1 MAIDVKMP
9 NVGESVQEGVIHKW
23 RIKSGDFVNRDDIL
37 VELETDKATVE
48 VVAEASGVIEI
59 VKKQGETVAIG
70 EVMAKIDNTA
80 RASAGAPKPAPA
92 ATPVASA
99 PTASAPAP
107 TIIPPPPPAS
117 SGASAMPLSPAVRR
131 ITEEAHVNPSNVTGT
146 GKDGRLTKG
155 DVIAHVEGGAK
166 AAAPA
171 SSPAPVKIHVPSG
184 SRTERREPMTL
195 LRRKIAERLVHA
207 QETAAILTTF
217 NEIDMSGVMKIRS
230 DYKDKFKEKYGVGL
244 GFMSFFIK
252 ASVEALKQ
260 YPQVNGWIDGT
271 DTVYH
276 DYYDIGVA
284 VSGNRGLVVPVIRDA
299 DQLNTAELELAV
311 GDYGKRARDGKL
323 TVDEMTGG
331 TFTVSNGG
339 VFGSLM
345 STPILNPPQSA
356 ILGMHKIQE
365 RPVVVNGQIVIRPM
379 MYVALSYDH
388 RIIDGRESVGFLI
401 KIKECIEDPTR
412 LLLGV

>member
-23 RIKSGDFVNRDDIL
+23 RVKAGDYVNRDDVL

-48 VVAEASGVIEI
+48 VVAESSGVIDI
-59 VKKQGETVAIG
+59 IKKQGETVAIG
-70 EVMAKIDNTA
+70 ELMARIDNTA
-80 RASAGAPKPAPA
+80 AAPAGKSSSQASAVPPPPAPA
-92 ATPVASA
+92 AAAPV
-99 PTASAPAP
+99 SAPAP
-107 TIIPPPPPAS
+107 APS
-117 SGASAMPLSPAVRR
+117 KSGADLPLSPAVRR
-131 ITEEAHVNPSNVTGT
+131 MTEEHQINPAAVQGT

-155 DVIAHVEGGAK
+155 DVIAHMDGGGK
-166 AAAPA
+166 PAPA
-171 SSPAPVKIHVPSG
+171 PAVAPVPTFAKPQAVPG
-184 SRTERREPMTL
+184 SRTERREPMTM

-217 NEIDMSGVMKIRS
+217 NEIDMSNVMRIRN

-244 GFMSFFIK
+244 GFMSFFIR
-252 ASVEALKQ
+252 AAVEALKA
-260 YPQVNGWIDGT
+260 YPAVNGWIEGNDI
-271 DTVYH
+271 VYH

-284 VSGNRGLVVPVIRDA
+284 VSSNRGLVVPVIKDA
-299 DQLNTAELELAV
+299 DRLSMAELELSVA
-311 GDYGKRARDGKL
+311 DYGRRARDGKL
-323 TVDEMTGG
+323 SVDEMTGG

-345 STPILNPPQSA
+345 ATPILNPPQSG
-356 ILGMHKIQE
+356 ILGMHKIEE

-388 RIIDGRESVGFLI
+388 RIIDGKESVGFLV

-412 LLLGV
+412 ILVGV

>member
-1 MAIDVKMP
+1 MAVDVKMP

-23 RIKSGDFVNRDDIL
+23 RIKTGDFVNRDDIL
-37 VELETDKATVE
+37 VDLETDKATVE
-48 VVAEASGVIEI
+48 VVAESAGVIQI

-70 EVMAKIDNTA
+70 EVMARIDNTA
-80 RASAGAPKPAPA
+80 IAAGAGKAATAPA
-92 ATPVASA
+92 ATA
-99 PTASAPAP
+99 TAA
-107 TIIPPPPPAS
+107 TLPPPPSPQSSAAS
-117 SGASAMPLSPAVRR
+117 GQPLSPAVRR
-131 ITEEAHVNPSNVTGT
+131 ITEESNVNPSNVAGT
-146 GKDGRLTKG
+146 GKDGRITKG
-155 DVIAHVEGGAK
+155 DVIAHLEGGAN
-166 AAAPA
+166 
-171 SSPAPVKIHVPSG
+171 PAPVTAFQIKPQVASG
-184 SRTERREPMTL
+184 SRSERREPMTL

-217 NEIDMSGVMKIRS
+217 NEIDMSAVMKIRS
-230 DYKDKFKEKYGVGL
+230 DYKDKFKEKYGIGL

-271 DTVYH
+271 DIVYH

-284 VSGNRGLVVPVIRDA
+284 VSANRGLVVPVIRDA
-299 DQLNTAELELAV
+299 ERMSPAELEMAV
-311 GDYGKRARDGKL
+311 GDYGKRAKDGKL

-365 RPVVVNGQIVIRPM
+365 RPIVVNGQIVIRPM

-401 KIKECIEDPTR
+401 KIKEYIEDPTR

>member
-23 RIKSGDFVNRDDIL
+23 RVKAGDYVNRDDVL

-48 VVAEASGVIEI
+48 VVAESSGVIDI
-59 VKKQGETVAIG
+59 IKKQGETVAIG
-70 EVMAKIDNTA
+70 ELMARIDNTA
-80 RASAGAPKPAPA
+80 AAPAGKSSSQASAVPPPPAPA
-92 ATPVASA
+92 AAA
-99 PTASAPAP
+99 PMSAPAP
-107 TIIPPPPPAS
+107 APS
-117 SGASAMPLSPAVRR
+117 KSGADLPLSPAVRR
-131 ITEEAHVNPSNVTGT
+131 MTEEHQINPAAVQGT

-155 DVIAHVEGGAK
+155 DVIAHMDGGGK
-166 AAAPA
+166 QAPA
-171 SSPAPVKIHVPSG
+171 SAVAPTPTFAKPQAVPG
-184 SRTERREPMTL
+184 SRTERREPMTM

-217 NEIDMSGVMKIRS
+217 NEIDMSNVMRIRN

-244 GFMSFFIK
+244 GFMSFFIR
-252 ASVEALKQ
+252 AAVEALKA
-260 YPQVNGWIDGT
+260 YPAVNGWIEGNDI
-271 DTVYH
+271 VYH

-284 VSGNRGLVVPVIRDA
+284 VSSNRGLVVPVIKDA
-299 DQLNTAELELAV
+299 DRLSMAELELSVA
-311 GDYGKRARDGKL
+311 DYGRRARDGKL
-323 TVDEMTGG
+323 SVDEMTGG

-345 STPILNPPQSA
+345 ATPILNPPQSG
-356 ILGMHKIQE
+356 ILGMHKIEE

-388 RIIDGRESVGFLI
+388 RIIDGKESVGFLV

-412 LLLGV
+412 ILVGV

>member
-23 RIKSGDFVNRDDIL
+23 RVKAGDFVNRDDVL

-48 VVAEASGVIEI
+48 VVAESSGVIDI

-70 EVMAKIDNTA
+70 EVMARIDNTA
-80 RASAGAPKPAPA
+80 AAPAGKPAQA
-92 ATPVASA
+92 AASA
-99 PTASAPAP
+99 PTTTPSAVPSPAPPTAVHAPAE
-107 TIIPPPPPAS
+107 
-117 SGASAMPLSPAVRR
+117 MPLSPAVRR
-131 ITEEAHVNPSNVTGT
+131 MTDEHQINPAAVSGS
-146 GKDGRLTKG
+146 GKDGRITKG
-155 DVIAHVEGGAK
+155 DVIAHMEGGAK
-166 AAAPA
+166 PAAVSA
-171 SSPAPVKIHVPSG
+171 PAPVSSAPVKPQVVSG
-184 SRTERREPMTL
+184 VRSERREPMTM

-217 NEIDMSGVMKIRS
+217 NEIDMSNVMRIRN

-244 GFMSFFIK
+244 GFMSFFIR
-252 ASVEALKQ
+252 AAVEALKH
-260 YPQVNGWIDGT
+260 YPAVNGWIDGN
-271 DTVYH
+271 DIVYH

-284 VSGNRGLVVPVIRDA
+284 VSSNRGLVVPVIKDA
-299 DQLNTAELELAV
+299 DKMSMAELEMSV

-345 STPILNPPQSA
+345 ATPILNPPQSG
-356 ILGMHKIQE
+356 ILGMHKIEE

-388 RIIDGRESVGFLI
+388 RIIDGKESVGFLV

-412 LLLGV
+412 ILVGV

>member
-1 MAIDVKMP
+1 MAVDVKMP

-23 RIKSGDFVNRDDIL
+23 RIKTGDFVNRDDIL

-48 VVAEASGVIEI
+48 VVAESAGVIQI

-70 EVMAKIDNTA
+70 EVMARIDNTA
-80 RASAGAPKPAPA
+80 IAAGAGKAATAPA
-92 ATPVASA
+92 ATA
-99 PTASAPAP
+99 TAA
-107 TIIPPPPPAS
+107 TLPPPPSPQISAAS
-117 SGASAMPLSPAVRR
+117 GQPLSPAVRR
-131 ITEEAHVNPSNVTGT
+131 ITEESNVNPSNVAGT
-146 GKDGRLTKG
+146 GKDGRITKG
-155 DVIAHVEGGAK
+155 DVIAHLEGGAN
-166 AAAPA
+166 
-171 SSPAPVKIHVPSG
+171 PAPVTAFQIKPQVASG
-184 SRTERREPMTL
+184 SRSERREPMTL

-217 NEIDMSGVMKIRS
+217 NEIDMSAVMKIRS

-271 DTVYH
+271 DIVYH

-299 DQLNTAELELAV
+299 ERMSPAELEMAV
-311 GDYGKRARDGKL
+311 GDYGKRAKDGKL

-365 RPVVVNGQIVIRPM
+365 RPIVVNGQIVIRPM

-401 KIKECIEDPTR
+401 KIKEYIEDPTR

>member
-23 RIKSGDFVNRDDIL
+23 RVKAGDFVNRDDVL

-48 VVAEASGVIEI
+48 VVAESSGVIDI

-70 EVMAKIDNTA
+70 EIMARIDNTA
-80 RASAGAPKPAPA
+80 AAPAGKPAQAAASAPLQPPSGAPSPAPA
-92 ATPVASA
+92 
-99 PTASAPAP
+99 TAAHAPAE
-107 TIIPPPPPAS
+107 
-117 SGASAMPLSPAVRR
+117 MPLSPAVRR
-131 ITEEAHVNPSNVTGT
+131 MTDEHQINPAAVAGS
-146 GKDGRLTKG
+146 GKDGRITKG
-155 DVIAHVEGGAK
+155 DVIAHMEGGAK
-166 AAAPA
+166 PAVPAAPSSA
-171 SSPAPVKIHVPSG
+171 SSGAPIKPQVSSG
-184 SRTERREPMTL
+184 VRLERREPMTM

-217 NEIDMSGVMKIRS
+217 NEIDMSNVMRIRN

-244 GFMSFFIK
+244 GFMSFFIR
-252 ASVEALKQ
+252 AAVEALKH
-260 YPQVNGWIDGT
+260 YPAVNGWIDGN
-271 DTVYH
+271 DIVYH

-284 VSGNRGLVVPVIRDA
+284 VSSNRGLVVPVIKDA
-299 DQLNTAELELAV
+299 DKMSMAELEMSV

-345 STPILNPPQSA
+345 ATPILNPPQSG
-356 ILGMHKIQE
+356 ILGMHKIEE

-388 RIIDGRESVGFLI
+388 RIIDGKESVGFLV

-412 LLLGV
+412 ILVGV

>member
-23 RIKSGDFVNRDDIL
+23 RVKSGDSINRDDVL

-48 VVAEASGVIEI
+48 VVAESSGVIEI
-59 VKKQGETVAIG
+59 IKKQGETVAIG
-70 EVMAKIDNTA
+70 EVMARIDNTA
-80 RASAGAPKPAPA
+80 TAAAKPA
-92 ATPVASA
+92 ATAAAV
-99 PTASAPAP
+99 
-107 TIIPPPPPAS
+107 PPPPPVAAAPVS
-117 SGASAMPLSPAVRR
+117 TASAASDLPLSPAVRR
-131 ITEEAHVNPSNVTGT
+131 MTEEHHVNPSNMAGT

-155 DVIAHVEGGAK
+155 DVIAHIEGGAK
-166 AAAPA
+166 EAPAKAPAPAAAP
-171 SSPAPVKIHVPSG
+171 SPVKPVVASG
-184 SRTERREPMTL
+184 SRSERREPMTM

-217 NEIDMSGVMKIRS
+217 NEIDMTNVMKIRN

-244 GFMSFFIK
+244 GFMSFFLK
-252 ASVEALKQ
+252 ASIEALKAF
-260 YPQVNGWIDGT
+260 PAVNGWIDGQ
-271 DTVYH
+271 DIVYH

-284 VSGNRGLVVPVIRDA
+284 VSSNRGLVVPVIKDA
-299 DQLNTAELELAV
+299 DRMSLAELEMAV

-323 TVDEMTGG
+323 SVDEMTGG

-345 STPILNPPQSA
+345 STPILNPPQSG

-365 RPVVVNGQIVIRPM
+365 RPVVVNGQ
-379 MYVALSYDH
+379 
-388 RIIDGRESVGFLI
+388 
-401 KIKECIEDPTR
+401 
-412 LLLGV
+412 

>member
-1 MAIDVKMP
+1 MAVDVKMP

-23 RIKSGDFVNRDDIL
+23 RIKTGDFVNRDDIL

-48 VVAEASGVIEI
+48 VVAESAGVIQI

-70 EVMAKIDNTA
+70 EVMARIDNTA
-80 RASAGAPKPAPA
+80 IAAGAGKAATAPA
-92 ATPVASA
+92 ATA
-99 PTASAPAP
+99 TAA
-107 TIIPPPPPAS
+107 TLPPPPSPQISAAS
-117 SGASAMPLSPAVRR
+117 GQPLSPAVRR
-131 ITEEAHVNPSNVTGT
+131 ITEESNVNPSNVAGT
-146 GKDGRLTKG
+146 GKDGRITKG
-155 DVIAHVEGGAK
+155 DVIAHLEGGAN
-166 AAAPA
+166 
-171 SSPAPVKIHVPSG
+171 PAPVTASQIKPQVASG
-184 SRTERREPMTL
+184 SRSERREPMTL

-217 NEIDMSGVMKIRS
+217 NEIDMSAVMKIRS

-271 DTVYH
+271 DIVYH

-299 DQLNTAELELAV
+299 ERMSPAELEMAV
-311 GDYGKRARDGKL
+311 GDYGKRAKDGKL

-365 RPVVVNGQIVIRPM
+365 RPIVVNGQIVIRPM

-401 KIKECIEDPTR
+401 KIKEYIEDPTR

>member
-9 NVGESVQEGVIHKW
+9 NVGESVHEGVIQKW
-23 RIKSGDFVNRDDIL
+23 RVKAGDFVNRDDVL

-48 VVAEASGVIEI
+48 VVAESSGVIDI

-70 EVMAKIDNTA
+70 EVMARIDNTA
-80 RASAGAPKPAPA
+80 AAPAGKPTQAAASATTLTPSPAPSPATA
-92 ATPVASA
+92 AQAPVE
-99 PTASAPAP
+99 
-107 TIIPPPPPAS
+107 
-117 SGASAMPLSPAVRR
+117 MPLSPAVRR
-131 ITEEAHVNPSNVTGT
+131 MTDEHQINPAAVAGS
-146 GKDGRLTKG
+146 GKDGRITKG
-155 DVIAHVEGGAK
+155 DVIAHMEQGAK
-166 AAAPA
+166 PAAAAAPSSA
-171 SSPAPVKIHVPSG
+171 SSAAPIKPQVSSG
-184 SRTERREPMTL
+184 VRSERREPMTM

-217 NEIDMSGVMKIRS
+217 NEIDMSNVMRIRS

-244 GFMSFFIK
+244 GFMSFFIR
-252 ASVEALKQ
+252 AAVEALKH
-260 YPQVNGWIDGT
+260 YPAVNGWIDGS
-271 DTVYH
+271 DIVYH

-284 VSGNRGLVVPVIRDA
+284 VSSNRGLVVPVIKDA
-299 DQLNTAELELAV
+299 DKMSMAELEMSV

-345 STPILNPPQSA
+345 ATPILNPPQSG
-356 ILGMHKIQE
+356 ILGMHKIEE

-388 RIIDGRESVGFLI
+388 RIIDGRESVGFLV

-412 LLLGV
+412 ILVGV

>member
-1 MAIDVKMP
+1 MAVDVKMP

-23 RIKSGDFVNRDDIL
+23 RFKSGDYVKRDDVL

-48 VVAEASGVIEI
+48 VVAESSGAIEI

-70 EVMAKIDNTA
+70 EVMARIDTSA
-80 RASAGAPKPAPA
+80 AVPASSAAKASPAPA
-92 ATPVASA
+92 AP
-99 PTASAPAP
+99 APAAV
-107 TIIPPPPPAS
+107 TPPPPAPTPIQAPA
-117 SGASAMPLSPAVRR
+117 ASQLPLSPAVRR
-131 ITEEAHVNPSNVTGT
+131 MTEEHGINAASVPGT
-146 GKDGRLTKG
+146 GKDGRITKG
-155 DVIAHVEGGAK
+155 DVIAHMESAP
-166 AAAPA
+166 AAPSPNLSAPSAHVA
-171 SSPAPVKIHVPSG
+171 SGA
-184 SRTERREPMTL
+184 RLERREPMSL
-195 LRRKIAERLVHA
+195 LRRRIAERLVHA

-217 NEIDMSGVMKIRS
+217 NEIDMSAVMKIRNE
-230 DYKDKFKEKYGVGL
+230 YKDKFKEKYGVGL

-252 ASVEALKQ
+252 AAVEALKA
-260 YPQVNGWIDGT
+260 YPAVNGWIDGS
-271 DTVYH
+271 DIVYH
-276 DYYDIGVA
+276 DFYDIGVA
-284 VSGNRGLVVPVIRDA
+284 VSSNRGLVVPVIKDA
-299 DQLNTAELELAV
+299 DHLSMAGLEMAV

-365 RPVVVNGQIVIRPM
+365 RPVVVNGEIVIRPM

-388 RIIDGRESVGFLI
+388 RIIDGRESVSFLV
-401 KIKECIEDPTR
+401 KVKELVEDPTR
-412 LLLGV
+412 LLVGV

>member
-1 MAIDVKMP
+1 MAVDVKMP

-23 RIKSGDFVNRDDIL
+23 RFKSGDYVKRDDVL

-48 VVAEASGVIEI
+48 VVAESSGAIEI

-70 EVMAKIDNTA
+70 EVMARIDTSA
-80 RASAGAPKPAPA
+80 AAPASSAAKASPAPA
-92 ATPVASA
+92 AP
-99 PTASAPAP
+99 APAAV
-107 TIIPPPPPAS
+107 TPPPPAPTPIQAPA
-117 SGASAMPLSPAVRR
+117 ASQMPLSPAVRR
-131 ITEEAHVNPSNVTGT
+131 MTEEHGINAASVPGT
-146 GKDGRLTKG
+146 GKDGRITKG
-155 DVIAHVEGGAK
+155 DVIAHME
-166 AAAPA
+166 AAPA
-171 SSPAPVKIHVPSG
+171 APSPNLSAPSAHVASG
-184 SRTERREPMTL
+184 ARLERREPMSL
-195 LRRKIAERLVHA
+195 LRRRIAERLVHA

-217 NEIDMSGVMKIRS
+217 NEIDMSAVMKIRNE
-230 DYKDKFKEKYGVGL
+230 YKDKFKEKYGVGL

-252 ASVEALKQ
+252 AAVEALKA
-260 YPQVNGWIDGT
+260 YPAVNGWIDGS
-271 DTVYH
+271 DIVYH
-276 DYYDIGVA
+276 DFYDIGVA
-284 VSGNRGLVVPVIRDA
+284 VSSNRGLVVPVIKNA
-299 DQLNTAELELAV
+299 DHLSMAGLEMAV

-365 RPVVVNGQIVIRPM
+365 RPIVVNGEIVIRPM

-388 RIIDGRESVGFLI
+388 RIIDGRESVSFLV
-401 KIKECIEDPTR
+401 KVKELVEDPTR
-412 LLLGV
+412 LLVGV

>member
-1 MAIDVKMP
+1 MAVDVKMP

-23 RIKSGDFVNRDDIL
+23 RIKAGDFVNRDDIL

-48 VVAEASGVIEI
+48 VVAESAGVIEI
-59 VKKQGETVAIG
+59 IKKQGETVAIG
-70 EVMAKIDNTA
+70 EVMARIDN
-80 RASAGAPKPAPA
+80 
-92 ATPVASA
+92 
-99 PTASAPAP
+99 TASAPAGGVSKAAP
-107 TIIPPPPPAS
+107 AAAPAAAAPPLPPLPPPPQQNAGS
-117 SGASAMPLSPAVRR
+117 SGQPLSPAVRR
-131 ITEEAHVNPSNVTGT
+131 ITEETNVNPSNIAGS

-155 DVIAHVEGGAK
+155 DVIAHIEGGAK
-166 AAAPA
+166 PAAVA
-171 SSPAPVKIHVPSG
+171 SSPAPSKPQVASG
-184 SRTERREPMTL
+184 SRAERREPMTL

-271 DTVYH
+271 DIVYH
-276 DYYDIGVA
+276 DYFDIGVA

-299 DQLNTAELELAV
+299 DRMNPAELEMAV
-311 GDYGKRARDGKL
+311 GDYGKRAKDGKL

-365 RPVVVNGQIVIRPM
+365 RPIVVNGQIVIRPM

-401 KIKECIEDPTR
+401 KIKEYIEDPTR

>member
-1 MAIDVKMP
+1 MAVDVKMP

-48 VVAEASGVIEI
+48 VVAESAGVIEI
-59 VKKQGETVAIG
+59 IKKQGETVAIG
-70 EVMAKIDNTA
+70 EVMARIDN
-80 RASAGAPKPAPA
+80 
-92 ATPVASA
+92 
-99 PTASAPAP
+99 TASAPAGGVSKAAP
-107 TIIPPPPPAS
+107 AAAPAAAAPPPPPPPQQNAGS
-117 SGASAMPLSPAVRR
+117 SGQPLSPAVRR
-131 ITEEAHVNPSNVTGT
+131 ITEETNVNPSNIAGS

-155 DVIAHVEGGAK
+155 DVIAHIEGGAK
-166 AAAPA
+166 PAAVA
-171 SSPAPVKIHVPSG
+171 SSPAPSKPQVASG
-184 SRTERREPMTL
+184 SRAERREPMTL

-271 DTVYH
+271 DIVYH
-276 DYYDIGVA
+276 DYFDIGVA

-299 DQLNTAELELAV
+299 DRMNPAELEMAV
-311 GDYGKRARDGKL
+311 GDYGKRAKDGKL

-365 RPVVVNGQIVIRPM
+365 RPIVVNGQIVIRPM

-401 KIKECIEDPTR
+401 KIKEYIEDPTR